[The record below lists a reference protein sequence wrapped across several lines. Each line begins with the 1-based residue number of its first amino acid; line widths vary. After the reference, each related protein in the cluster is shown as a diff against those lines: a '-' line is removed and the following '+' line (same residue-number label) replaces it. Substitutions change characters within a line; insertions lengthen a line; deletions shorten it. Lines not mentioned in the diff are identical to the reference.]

1 MGWVGTGWVGNHCSR
16 PFEFSRMLTNRKERA
31 LRSFAR
37 MDGSFAAR
45 KHTTSFNPHKLKGTF
60 LANVRLL
67 YSRAHQLS
75 QTIQLILIHASINS
89 FAAREHTKSLVCL
102 HGSDRSFVA
111 REHTNFREY
120 SQTPKTV
127 PWERLCAWIVPC
139 VSLHLA
145 NIWRDCSLMSNN
157 AL

>member
-75 QTIQLILIHASINS
+75 QTIQLILIHASVNS
-89 FAAREHTKSLVCL
+89 FPAREHTKSLVCL
-102 HGSDRSFVA
+102 HD
-111 REHTNFREY
+111 
-120 SQTPKTV
+120 P
-127 PWERLCAWIVPC
+127 IVP
-139 VSLHLA
+139 LLLA
-145 NIWRDCSLMSNN
+145 NIPIFANTHRPQRLFLGSVCAHGSFHVSLCISRTSEEIVR
-157 AL
+157 